1 MSFKAP
7 NMFPTETRRSDTNV
21 VRWLLITFALTI
33 ALLAIWLVRDVL
45 LLALTAIIFAI
56 LLTTPIRFFVRHGIH
71 RTLAVLLTIFLIGL
85 VVSATS
91 ALALPDLFEQ
101 FRILVVQTL
110 PSAGVVLQRELSPE
124 NLTLRFPFLRDF
136 MTDVNL
142 ADLTNQLW
150 QQVIN
155 GLATVSGQVFPFVTN
170 LVSVLFSLLIVIF
183 LSIYFVADPD
193 PHWRGMLRLVP
204 ISYRP
209 RAREIL
215 LSLDYT
221 LRQFLQT
228 QIILMILTGTLTTI
242 AMLVLGLPL
251 AGVLGVISGL
261 FSFVPNFGPLL
272 ALVPVLAVT
281 IINSPEKVLLVVL
294 VYFGIQFVV
303 GQVVAPLLLGSEI
316 QLPPAII
323 LLSQIVFGI
332 FFGFLGLLLSVPL
345 AAIGTVLIREVYVR
359 DVLGDTEV
367 SLRVTQEHEKVVE

>member
-1 MSFKAP
+1 MLP
-7 NMFPTETRRSDTNV
+7 VETRRNDTNV
-21 VRWLLITFALTI
+21 VRWLLLTFALAI

-45 LLALTAIIFAI
+45 LLALTAVIFAI
-56 LLTTPIRFFVRHGIH
+56 LLTTPVRFFVRRGIH
-71 RTLAVLLTIFLIGL
+71 RTIAVLLTVFLIGL
-85 VVSATS
+85 VVSVTS

-110 PSAGVVLQRELSPE
+110 PSAGQVLQRELSPE

-136 MTDVNL
+136 LTDVSL
-142 ADLTNQLW
+142 ADLANQLS
-150 QQVIN
+150 QQIVSS
-155 GLATVSGQVFPFVTN
+155 LATVSGQVFPFVTN
-170 LVSVLFSLLIVIF
+170 LFSVLFSLLIVIF

-193 PHWRGMLRLVP
+193 PHWRGLLRLVP

-251 AGVLGVISGL
+251 SGVLGVISGL
-261 FSFVPNFGPLL
+261 LSFVPNFGPLL
-272 ALVPVLAVT
+272 ALVPILAVT
-281 IINSPEKVLLVVL
+281 ILNSPEKVLLVVL
-294 VYFGIQFVV
+294 VYLGIQFIV
-303 GQVVAPLLLGSEI
+303 GQIVAPLLLGSEI

-323 LLSQIVFGI
+323 LLSQIIFGI

-345 AAIGTVLIREVYVR
+345 AAICVVLIREVYVR
-359 DVLGDTEV
+359 DVLGDAEA
-367 SLRVTQEHEKVVE
+367 SLRVTQEYEKMLE

>member
-1 MSFKAP
+1 
-7 NMFPTETRRSDTNV
+7 MFPIETRRSDTNV
-21 VRWLLITFALTI
+21 VRWLLIAFALVI
-33 ALLAIWLVRDVL
+33 VLLAIWLVRDVL

-56 LLTTPIRFFVRHGIH
+56 LLTTPIRFFVRHGVN
-71 RTLAVLLTIFLIGL
+71 RALAVLLTVFLIGA
-85 VVSATS
+85 VISAAS

-110 PSAGVVLQRELSPE
+110 PSAGQVLQRELSPE
-124 NLTLRFPFLRDF
+124 NLTARFPFLRDF
-136 MTDVNL
+136 MTDVSL

-150 QQVIN
+150 QQIISS
-155 GLATVSGQVFPFVTN
+155 LATVSGQVFPFVTN
-170 LVSVLFSLLIVIF
+170 LFSVLFSLLIVIF

-193 PHWRGMLRLVP
+193 PHWRGVLRLVP

-294 VYFGIQFVV
+294 VYFGIQFIV

-323 LLSQIVFGI
+323 LLSQIIFGI

-345 AAIGTVLIREVYVR
+345 AAIGTVLIREIYVR

-367 SLRVTQEHEKVVE
+367 SLRVTQEYEKALE

>member
-1 MSFKAP
+1 
-7 NMFPTETRRSDTNV
+7 MFPRETRRNDTNV
-21 VRWLLITFALTI
+21 VRWLLIAFTLVI
-33 ALLAIWLVRDVL
+33 VLMAIWLVRDVL
-45 LLALTAIIFAI
+45 LLSLTAVIFAI
-56 LLTTPIRFFVRHGIH
+56 LLTTPIRFFVRHGIN
-71 RTLAVLLTIFLIGL
+71 RIVAVLLTVFLISL
-85 VVSATS
+85 VIAATS

-110 PSAGVVLQRELSPE
+110 PSAGQVLQRELAPE

-136 MTDVNL
+136 MTEMSL
-142 ADLTNQLW
+142 ADLTNQLS
-150 QQVIN
+150 QQIVS

-170 LVSVLFSLLIVIF
+170 LFSALFSLLIVIF

-193 PHWRGMLRLVP
+193 PHWRGLLRLVP
-204 ISYRP
+204 IGYRP

-251 AGVLGVISGL
+251 AGVLGVIGGL
-261 FSFVPNFGPLL
+261 FSFVPNFGPLV

-281 IINSPEKVLLVVL
+281 ILNSPEKVLLVLL

-303 GQVVAPLLLGSEI
+303 GQIVAPLLLGKEI

-323 LLSQIVFGI
+323 LLSQIIFGI

-345 AAIGTVLIREVYVR
+345 AAIGVVLIREVYVR
-359 DVLGDTEV
+359 DVLGDTEA
-367 SLRVTQEHEKVVE
+367 SLRVTQEFERVLD